1 MPESSS
7 TIGLYAKAIAS
18 AFAAAA
24 AVALEGMANGDLS
37 TAQWITVAVAF
48 IVGLGAVALVPNFP
62 EGARK
67 VVKAVVAAV
76 VAGAGVLT
84 VAIVAGSPF
93 VLTIPLVI
101 KIVLAILGSFG
112 IVYAVPNAAE
122 SDPVD
127 PVTRKIRPI
136 RGKQST
142 LVARNAVGGQSYG
155 TADGV

>member
-1 MPESSS
+1 MFENG

-24 AVALEGMANGDLS
+24 VTALAGMENGDLN
-37 TAQWITVAVAF
+37 TQQWIATFVAF
-48 IVGLGAVALVPNFP
+48 VVGLGAVALVPNFP
-62 EGARK
+62 EGSK
-67 VVKAVVAAV
+67 HILKAIIAAV

-84 VAIVAGSPF
+84 AAAVSGGP
-93 VLTIPLVI
+93 LTITVVLVT
-101 KIVLAILGSFG
+101 KIVLAILGTLG

-127 PVTRKIRPI
+127 PVSKKIRPI

-142 LVARNAVGGQSYG
+142 LEARNAVGGAPGDYG
-155 TADGV
+155 A